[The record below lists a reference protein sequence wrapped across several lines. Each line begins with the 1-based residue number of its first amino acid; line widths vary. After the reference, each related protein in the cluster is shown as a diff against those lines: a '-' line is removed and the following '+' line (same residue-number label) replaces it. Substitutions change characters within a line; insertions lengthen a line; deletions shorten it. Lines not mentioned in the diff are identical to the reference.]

1 MTAEIIEFVDIS
13 YDELAFMPV
22 ENLEK
27 KILQNIMN
35 YLDQMSSMS
44 LSEKIDM
51 REHVKE
57 TRKRKFRFSQEKTH
71 DIPKE
76 RIQIALS
83 NLAKLFRALNDDIK
97 KQENSVSVK

>member
-1 MTAEIIEFVDIS
+1 MNTEIIEFIDVS

-22 ENLEK
+22 EDLEK
-27 KILQNIMN
+27 KISQNVMS
-35 YLDQMSSMS
+35 YLDHMSSMS
-44 LSEKIDM
+44 LSEKIGM
-51 REHVKE
+51 REYVKE

-71 DIPKE
+71 DVPKE

-97 KQENSVSVK
+97 KQENSSNVK